1 MNIKFSLIALLLPVV
16 SASTF
21 AADTAC
27 NIKQYEMGLRYQQQS
42 AEIMALQLQTY
53 KFAQQQL
60 NENLTRIET
69 KKKKGYYYRS

>member
-1 MNIKFSLIALLLPVV
+1 
-16 SASTF
+16 
-21 AADTAC
+21 
-27 NIKQYEMGLRYQQQS
+27 MGLRYQQQS

-69 KKKKGYYYRS
+69 KKKRLLL